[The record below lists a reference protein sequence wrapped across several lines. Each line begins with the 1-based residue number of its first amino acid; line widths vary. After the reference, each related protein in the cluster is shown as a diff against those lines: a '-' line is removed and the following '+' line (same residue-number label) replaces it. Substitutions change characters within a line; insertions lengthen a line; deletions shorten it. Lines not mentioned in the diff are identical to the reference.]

1 MLGQQCLLA
10 ESRVNDFRRGV
21 VNVNVANAKT
31 AGFTAKN
38 VFFRK
43 E

>member
-1 MLGQQCLLA
+1 MLGQQFLLA
-10 ESRVNDFRRGV
+10 ESRVNDFRRCV